1 MANLNLE
8 IISPSGILFSGTCNM
23 ATVPSV
29 EGEMGIMF
37 GHEAVIATLKEG
49 QITVYDDKQNVIKTL
64 EVKSGFA
71 KMQSAEKLLVLVD

>member
-1 MANLNLE
+1 
-8 IISPSGILFSGTCNM
+8 M

>member
-8 IISPSGILFSGTCNM
+8 IISPSGILFSGACNM